1 MAALPEPLHSTL
13 RAIERAVEAEAD
25 DGFRAH
31 LGASVI
37 GRPCE
42 RAGWYTFR
50 WATRAT
56 HSGRILRLFAR
67 GQREEQTLVELLRK
81 AGVEVHDQDGAGQQ
95 FRVSAIGG
103 HFGGSLDG
111 CAIGLVEAP
120 EKWHVLEFKTHN
132 DKSFAKLVKE
142 GVERA
147 KPEHYAQMQV
157 YMALTGMDRAFY
169 LAVNKNDD
177 SLHGER
183 VRFDQGAADALMQK
197 AQRIIASDR
206 PPARLSED
214 PAWYECKFCDHRLTC
229 HAGAV
234 PPPSCRTCIHATP
247 ELYGEG
253 VWSCARHQVELT
265 HAEQLAGC
273 PSHAYIPDL
282 LAFWAEPIDA
292 HGSSVEYRNKLTD
305 RTFLNGPDD
314 HAYSSAEIHAAQ
326 DLAMVG
332 ARQVDD
338 LKKHSAPALLADGER
353 LEWKM
358 YPGGQHLGLY
368 RHGRWIRW
376 VPQTPEWLTLVE
388 RQEAAA

>member
-1 MAALPEPLHSTL
+1 MAALPEPLHTTL
-13 RAIERAVEAEAD
+13 RAIERAVEAEAA
-25 DGFRAH
+25 DGLRAH

-81 AGVEVHDQDGAGQQ
+81 AGVEVHDQDETGQQ
-95 FRVSAIGG
+95 FRVSACGG

-111 CAIGLVEAP
+111 CARGLVEAP
-120 EKWHVLEFKTHN
+120 DKWHVLEFKTHN

-142 GVERA
+142 CVEKA

-157 YMALTGMDRAFY
+157 YMALTGMDRAYY

-183 VRFDQGAADALMQK
+183 VRFSQTAADALLAK
-197 AQRIIASDR
+197 ADRIIASDR

-214 PAWYECKFCDHRLTC
+214 PAWYECKLCNHHATC
-229 HAGAV
+229 HSGTV
-234 PPPSCRTCIHATP
+234 PPPSCRTCLHSTA
-247 ELYGEG
+247 ERYGEA
-253 VWSCARHQVELT
+253 VWTCARHQVEIT
-265 HAEQLAGC
+265 TDEQRAGC

-282 LAFWAEPIDA
+282 LAAWAETIDA
-292 HGSSVEYRNKLTD
+292 HGQSVEYRNKLNGA
-305 RTFLNGPDD
+305 TFLNGPDD
-314 HAYSSAEIHAAQ
+314 HAYASVEIHAAA

-332 ARQVDD
+332 ARQVDE
-338 LKKHSAPALLADGER
+338 LKQAMGAR
-353 LEWKM
+353 LV
-358 YPGGQHLGLY
+358 G
-368 RHGRWIRW
+368 
-376 VPQTPEWLTLVE
+376 
-388 RQEAAA
+388 